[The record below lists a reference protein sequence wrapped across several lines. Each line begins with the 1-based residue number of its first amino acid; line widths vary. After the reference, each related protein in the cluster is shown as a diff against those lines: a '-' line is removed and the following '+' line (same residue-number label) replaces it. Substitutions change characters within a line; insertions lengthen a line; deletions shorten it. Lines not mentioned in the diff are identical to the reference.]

1 MAVGVKPTIPGYEPD
16 ELGLLAIS
24 VNLLYHILDVFSI
37 IKYINGGIINEKAKN
52 GAESHAHFWGRLQQV
67 FG

>member
-1 MAVGVKPTIPGYEPD
+1 MAVGAKPTISGYEPD
-16 ELGLLAIS
+16 ELGLVAIS

-52 GAESHAHFWGRLQQV
+52 GAGCNADFQG
-67 FG
+67 GM